1 MKKLELSREIRAI
14 PTFLFYSTLTI
25 ALTQPPAPEKYE
37 IGQSYRSIMGYRSG
51 NQNHRKKYIFF
62 PQATEVVFTAQTS
75 NRLYVS

>member
-1 MKKLELSREIRAI
+1 MKVI
-14 PTFLFYSTLTI
+14 PTFSFYGTLTI
-25 ALTQPPAPEKYE
+25 EPKWPPVREKSE

-51 NQNHRKKYIFF
+51 NQNDQKKYIFF

>member
-1 MKKLELSREIRAI
+1 MIEPKLPSE
-14 PTFLFYSTLTI
+14 
-25 ALTQPPAPEKYE
+25 QEKSE

-51 NQNHRKKYIFF
+51 NQNDQKKYIFF